1 MSLLLGIIVVRLAVR
16 PGGLSHSYQLDVS
29 SFHRL
34 FHVSPPQHPNIT
46 PIEFHNPSSLF
57 SLHLH
62 LPCISQYTTEDCVVF
77 IGLVNHT
84 NPTSGVVQ
92 LPQTCGERR
101 QKSSV
106 IMRGEKVLVVV
117 QILRLEM

>member
-1 MSLLLGIIVVRLAVR
+1 MSLLLGIIVVRLAIR
-16 PGGLSHSYQLDVS
+16 AGGPSHSYQLDVT

-34 FHVSPPQHPNIT
+34 FDISPPQHPDIA
-46 PIEFHNPSSLF
+46 PIEFHSASSLF

-62 LPCISQYTTEDCVVF
+62 LPCIPQYTAENCVVF
-77 IGLVNHT
+77 IRLVNHT
-84 NPTSGVVQ
+84 NPTGSVVQ
-92 LPQTCGERR
+92 LSQTCGERR

-106 IMRGEKVLVVV
+106 VMRGQKVLVVV